1 MADPDK
7 SPFDFLHEADE
18 SPAPNT
24 PSPAAD
30 ASEKKEVDFSFFDDL
45 AATEPVAD
53 PIGQPEEAALTP
65 PPQPA
70 ATDDD
75 LGMFNFAD
83 EPPTGDADAPPPP
96 QAFAPP
102 TETPPLE
109 HDSPF
114 AFSVEEPAPT
124 MNFTPGEPVAP
135 TAGLEEYGFAP
146 LGTPVDSESAAEP
159 SLFDDVAAS
168 EPQAAAAPPA
178 DAPNADT
185 GAVDSPFHFEALAGP
200 GDPLPSYTEAP
211 LSAEGTPRWE
221 EDNAGLEESPADEA
235 AVAAGVAAYTAAA
248 FVETAAAAAA
258 PVEEP
263 LPPDPEI
270 AETQPTPAPLAED
283 DPQMQT
289 YGKLCKH
296 IRQSSQLAAIEAVLD
311 WDERCMMPVS
321 GAENRAEQITLLS
334 GILHER
340 LTDPKIGE
348 WLDELKDGPLTQD
361 PHDDFGAT
369 LRHIRRNYEKRT
381 KLPKEL
387 VEELAHT
394 AALGQHVWQEARAK
408 DDFAS
413 FAPILTKM
421 VSLKQQQ
428 ADALGFAE
436 TRYDALLDDFE
447 PGELTSRVTQVLG
460 ALRDELVPLVAQVR
474 DGGRSP
480 DMSILERRYPI
491 DVQRSFG
498 RAAAAKIGFDFE
510 RGRLDV
516 TAHPFCTGLGPNDC
530 RITTR
535 YDEHFFNA
543 GFFGILH
550 EAGHGIYDQ
559 GLRSEQYGLPMGEA
573 VSMGIH
579 ESQSRLWEI
588 LVGRSL
594 PYWKHMYGSARRAFP
609 EALRDVTLG
618 RFFFAVNDVRP
629 SLIRVEAD
637 EFTYNLHILIR
648 FELEQA
654 LISGDLAV
662 ADLPGAWR
670 EKYKQY
676 LGIEC
681 PNDAD
686 GVLQDIHWSAGLFGY
701 FPSYSLGNLYA
712 SQFFEAADAELGA
725 LERRI
730 ELGQFDLLK
739 KWLTHKLHRQGQRY
753 SASELCE
760 RVTGKPLSHEPLMRH
775 LREKYD
781 LLYNPSAASLDDLDV
796 AREDGVDGNEVGNG
810 LEVGG
815 GVGLM
820 EAPAVEGY
828 ELASPDAGAAD
839 FSGGFGSGGAAAPV
853 RAPVYKKKSGGI
865 MTLVVT
871 LVGIVGGGVI
881 GITLGLWILLFLKG
895 PQGDLLKIRHKVPSW
910 LLPANARPEAE
921 TPEEAPEPTSQLP
934 AGPNREAAVQF
945 ELVSRELTGRVLAAA
960 NRHG

>member
-1 MADPDK
+1 MADPEK

-18 SPAPNT
+18 PQAAAGPN
-24 PSPAAD
+24 PNGD
-30 ASEKKEVDFSFFDDL
+30 EGEKKEVDFSFFDDL
-45 AATEPVAD
+45 ATTEPAPSD
-53 PIGQPEEAALTP
+53 PIGQPEEAAMTP
-65 PPQPA
+65 TLEPAAASADDDLFNFAEEPQAGEPNVAPPQPFAPSPEA
-70 ATDDD
+70 ATPE
-75 LGMFNFAD
+75 A
-83 EPPTGDADAPPPP
+83 
-96 QAFAPP
+96 
-102 TETPPLE
+102 
-109 HDSPF
+109 DSPF
-114 AFSVEEPAPT
+114 AFEPEEPAPT
-124 MNFTPGEPVAP
+124 MNFIPDAP
-135 TAGLEEYGFAP
+135 TAPAAVDEYGFAP
-146 LGTPVDSESAAEP
+146 IGTPEPTPFDGFAPSEA
-159 SLFDDVAAS
+159 
-168 EPQAAAAPPA
+168 QAAAPPTEA
-178 DAPNADT
+178 EAGFT
-185 GAVDSPFHFEALAGP
+185 SHFEALAGP
-200 GDPLPSYTEAP
+200 GDPLPSFTEPP

-235 AVAAGVAAYTAAA
+235 AVAAGVAAFAAGA
-248 FVETAAAAAA
+248 MAGDAIAPSA

-270 AETQPTPAPLAED
+270 AETQATPAPLAED

-289 YGKLCKH
+289 YGKLCGH

-311 WDERCMMPVS
+311 WDERCMMPVA

-334 GILHER
+334 GILHDR
-340 LTDPKIGE
+340 LTDPRIGQ

-361 PHDDFGAT
+361 RHDDFGAT
-369 LRHIRRNYEKRT
+369 LHHVRRNYEKRT

-394 AALGQHVWQEARAK
+394 AALGQHVWQEARANN
-408 DDFAS
+408 DFAS
-413 FAPILTKM
+413 FAPTLTKM
-421 VSLKQQQ
+421 VGLKQQQ
-428 ADALGFAE
+428 ADALGYTE

-474 DGGRSP
+474 EGGRTP
-480 DMSILERRYPI
+480 DMSVLQRRYPI
-491 DVQRSFG
+491 ETQRSFG
-498 RAAAAKIGFDFE
+498 RAAAAKIGFDFQ

-594 PYWKHMYGSARRAFP
+594 PYWKNMYGSARAAFP
-609 EALRDVTLG
+609 HALNDVTLG
-618 RFFFAVNDVRP
+618 RFFFAINDVRP

-670 EKYKQY
+670 EKYQKY

-686 GVLQDIHWSAGLFGY
+686 GALQDIHWSAGLFGY

-712 SQFFEAADAELGA
+712 SQFFEAADQQLGA

-730 ELGQFDLLK
+730 EKGQFDLLK
-739 KWLTHKLHRQGQRY
+739 KWLTHQIHRQGQRY

-781 LLYNPSAASLDDLDV
+781 LLYNPSAAAIDDLDV
-796 AREDGVDGNEVGNG
+796 AP
-810 LEVGG
+810 LETE
-815 GVGLM
+815 GVGDGMDVGVGVM
-820 EAPAVEGY
+820 EPAVEGY
-828 ELASPDAGAAD
+828 DLAAPEAAAD
-839 FSGGFGSGGAAAPV
+839 DFAAGGFGGGGGTATL
-853 RAPVYKKKSGGI
+853 RAPAYKKKSGGM
-865 MTLVVT
+865 MTSIIV
-871 LVGIVGGGVI
+871 LVGIVGGGII
-881 GITLGLWILLFLKG
+881 GTSLGYWIILWYNGNDFLKVR
-895 PQGDLLKIRHKVPSW
+895 DKLPSW
-910 LLPANARPEAE
+910 LLPPPRVQPI
-921 TPEEAPEPTSQLP
+921 EEEPTTYVP
-934 AGPNREAAVQF
+934 AGRNGTAAVQF
-945 ELVSRELTGRVLAAA
+945 DAVSRELTERILAAA
-960 NRHG
+960 RSRG